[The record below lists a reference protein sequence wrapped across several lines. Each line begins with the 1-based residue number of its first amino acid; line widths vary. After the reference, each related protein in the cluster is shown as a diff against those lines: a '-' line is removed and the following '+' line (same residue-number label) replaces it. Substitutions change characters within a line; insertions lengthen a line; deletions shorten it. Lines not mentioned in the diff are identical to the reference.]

1 MLRAGAGLLVLATVA
16 SIPAAAARGCG
27 PAIVQLTVLDQ
38 GGNAVSGL
46 APGDFKVRVKN
57 QSVNIAAMSYGVFP
71 HSTLLLV
78 SRTGSM
84 GDSLKVEMAKRLAAA
99 VSSMAPGTVMAG
111 SFAADL
117 SAVIDGRSGDPY
129 AAGLPVSDEKRNA
142 VYDVVFA
149 GITRAA
155 MHRGD
160 AVVVFTDSP
169 DSGSKTAAAE
179 VRQRLAT
186 SGVRLFVVAIPPAT
200 NAGVMQPLA
209 ELADASGGAFF
220 VPLGVDATANGV
232 VVSLPQIDA
241 AVAGFTHSYAQSSN
255 VYQLETD
262 QDGQDKPMPLR
273 VEVDRRKIGGGRVV
287 APAALAP
294 CSAVAQ

>member
-1 MLRAGAGLLVLATVA
+1 MLRAGAGLLILATA
-16 SIPAAAARGCG
+16 TSIPAAAARGCG

-46 APGDFKVRVKN
+46 APGDFKVHVKN
-57 QSVNIAAMSYGVFP
+57 QNVNIAAMSYGVFP

-84 GDSLKVEMAKRLAAA
+84 GESLKLEMAKRLAAA
-99 VSSMAPGTVMAG
+99 VSSTAPGTVMAG

-117 SAVIDGRSGDPY
+117 SAVIDGRSGDPF
-129 AAGLPVSDEKRNA
+129 AVGPPVSDEKRNA
-142 VYDVVFA
+142 VYDAVVA
-149 GITRAA
+149 GITRVA

-179 VRQRLAT
+179 VRQRLAN
-186 SGVRLFVVAIPPAT
+186 SGVRLFVVALPAT
-200 NAGVMQPLA
+200 NAGGMQPFV
-209 ELADASGGAFF
+209 ELADASGGAFL
-220 VPLGVDATANGV
+220 VPLVVDATASGV
-232 VVSLPQIDA
+232 VISLPQIDA
-241 AVAGFTHSYAQSSN
+241 AVASFTHSYAQYSN

-262 QDGQDKPMPLR
+262 LDGQDKPLPLR
-273 VEVDRRKIGGGRVV
+273 VEVDRRKIGGGKVV

-294 CSAVAQ
+294 CSAAGH